1 MTFEQPSP
9 SESNSEGPLDS
20 NEEGQGLPL
29 NEHLVELRRR
39 LIHSILALAVGFGV
53 AYYFIDPIFD
63 AVARPLKQVLPKGS
77 DIIFVAYSEGFFAYL
92 KLAFVCGIFLS
103 SPVILYEIWAF
114 IAPGLYS
121 HEKRIVLPLAFISS
135 LCFIGGG
142 VFGYF
147 VVFPAAFGFFA
158 GYSGAGLRLMPNIT
172 EYLSFAIHLLLAF
185 GLAFELPV
193 FMLFLGMMGIVRAEW
208 LRKWRRYAILIAFI
222 VAAIL
227 TPTPDVVNQILMA
240 VPLILLYELG
250 ILLVWMADTFM
261 PRLKKPN
268 NDTQNATPIV

>member
-9 SESNSEGPLDS
+9 AENDS
-20 NEEGQGLPL
+20 TGVKPEQGLPL
-29 NEHLVELRRR
+29 HEHLNELRQRIIR
-39 LIHSILALAVGFGV
+39 SLLALAAGFAV

-63 AVARPLKQVLPKGS
+63 AVARPLKQVLPEGS
-77 DIIFVAYSEGFFAYL
+77 SIIFTAYSEGFFAYL
-92 KLAFVCGIFLS
+92 KLAFVCAIFLS
-103 SPVILYEIWAF
+103 SPIILYEIWAF

-121 HEKRIVLPLAFISS
+121 HEKRIVLPMVFVSS

-158 GYSGAGLRLMPNIT
+158 GYSSSGLKLMPNIT

-193 FMLFLGMMGIVRAEW
+193 FMLLLGMMGVVRAEW
-208 LRKWRRYAILIAFI
+208 LKKWRRYAILVAF
-222 VAAIL
+222 VAAAIL

-250 ILLVWMADTFM
+250 ILLVWMADTFIS
-261 PRLKKPN
+261 RLNKPN
-268 NDTQNATPIV
+268 NNRKDALPL

>member
-1 MTFEQPSP
+1 MTFEQSAH
-9 SESNSEGPLDS
+9 SEGPSDLD
-20 NEEGQGLPL
+20 EEGPGLSL
-29 NEHLVELRRR
+29 QEHLIELRQR
-39 LIHSILALAVGFGV
+39 LIRSFLALAVGFAV

-63 AVARPLKQVLPKGS
+63 AVVMPLKKVLSKDS
-77 DIIFVAYSEGFFAYL
+77 DIIFTAYSEGFFAYL

-103 SPVILYEIWAF
+103 SPVILYEMWAF

-135 LCFIGGG
+135 LCFIGGA

-158 GYSGAGLRLMPNIT
+158 GYSGAGLKLMPNIT

-193 FMLFLGMMGIVRAEW
+193 FMLFLGMMGIVRTEW

-240 VPLILLYELG
+240 VPLVLLYELG
-250 ILLVWMADTFM
+250 ILLVWMADAFSQ
-261 PRLKKPN
+261 RLNKN
-268 NDTQNATPIV
+268 NDRQ

>member
-1 MTFEQPSP
+1 MTFEQS
-9 SESNSEGPLDS
+9 SHSEGPSDL
-20 NEEGQGLPL
+20 NEEGQGLSL
-29 NEHLVELRRR
+29 HEHLNELRRR
-39 LIHSILALAVGFGV
+39 LIHSLLALAAGFAI

-63 AVARPLKQVLPKGS
+63 AVAKPLKQVLPEGS
-77 DIIFVAYSEGFFAYL
+77 SIIFVAYSEGFFAYL

-121 HEKRIVLPLAFISS
+121 HEKRIVLPLAFVSS

-158 GYSGAGLRLMPNIT
+158 GYSGAGLKLMPNIT

-193 FMLFLGMMGIVRAEW
+193 FMLLLGMMGVVRAEW
-208 LRKWRRYAILIAFI
+208 LRKWRRYAILVAF
-222 VAAIL
+222 VAAAIL
-227 TPTPDVVNQILMA
+227 TPTPDIVNQTLMA

-250 ILLVWMADTFM
+250 ILLVWMADTFV
-261 PRLKKPN
+261 PRLNKPDSDIKN
-268 NDTQNATPIV
+268 GPQL

>member
-9 SESNSEGPLDS
+9 SEVPSDLK
-20 NEEGQGLPL
+20 EEGHGLPL
-29 NEHLVELRRR
+29 HEHLIELRQR
-39 LIHSILALAVGFGV
+39 LIYSFIALAVGFGV

-63 AVARPLKQVLPKGS
+63 AVVMPLKKVLSKDS
-77 DIIFVAYSEGFFAYL
+77 DVIFVAYSEGFFAYL

-121 HEKRIVLPLAFISS
+121 HEKRIILPLAFISS

-158 GYSGAGLRLMPNIT
+158 GYSGAGLKLMPNIT

-240 VPLILLYELG
+240 VPLVVLYEFG
-250 ILLVWMADTFM
+250 ILLVWMTERFV
-261 PRLKKPN
+261 PRPIKPN
-268 NDTQNATPIV
+268 NDTQDGLQ